1 MRSGKRIA
9 VGELPIQTQGADMIR
24 LNRREI
30 LVGSAAVA
38 VAGTPAFAQ
47 ETDFRSLGLAEPA
60 FTVDA
65 ELNIPDLAGKVHQ
78 LEDYRGK
85 TVVVSFWAT
94 WCPPCRKE
102 MPTLARLGQQLG
114 TDDYAVLA
122 VNIGDRQDKIEAFLG
137 EIEHDGM
144 SILLDNDK
152 EMPAKWFLRG
162 LPVTYIIDPQGKVAL
177 GAIGERVW
185 DAPEMISGIRAVG
198 GTT

>member
-1 MRSGKRIA
+1 
-9 VGELPIQTQGADMIR
+9 MIR

-38 VAGTPAFAQ
+38 VAGIPAFAQ

-185 DAPEMISGIRAVG
+185 DAPEMVSGIRAVG

>member
-1 MRSGKRIA
+1 MRSGKRIT

-185 DAPEMISGIRAVG
+185 DAPEMVSGIRAVG